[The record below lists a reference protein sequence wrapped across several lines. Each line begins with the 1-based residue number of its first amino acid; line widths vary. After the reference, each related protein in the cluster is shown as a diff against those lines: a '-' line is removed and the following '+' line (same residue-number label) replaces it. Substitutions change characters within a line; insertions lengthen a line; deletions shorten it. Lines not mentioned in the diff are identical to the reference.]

1 MYEASWRVGLVCE
14 VLQSALESWS
24 RNRWESKMQVRT
36 VIAGLLMLA
45 ILVGRATALD
55 AARGGLG

>member
-1 MYEASWRVGLVCE
+1 
-14 VLQSALESWS
+14 
-24 RNRWESKMQVRT
+24 MQLHT